1 MNEFI
6 KSNRYL
12 CLLILLSTTSISFAW
27 SDKVDFWKSFTIITS
42 LFLGM
47 MYLKYTNSEKG
58 DDKNEIIKDLGQL
71 LEEQDLKIEEQDKVI
86 EEYNKIFDSQLVE
99 LPCVCGGNTFSGLF
113 SPKEE
118 NIVECEKCKN
128 KYRVTIDYNSVLISE
143 PMDLNQNFDQI
154 VGGGQ

>member
-1 MNEFI
+1 
-6 KSNRYL
+6 
-12 CLLILLSTTSISFAW
+12 
-27 SDKVDFWKSFTIITS
+27 
-42 LFLGM
+42 

-118 NIVECEKCKN
+118 NKVECEKCKN